1 MGSIKTH
8 QQFLKCSTIFPY
20 FLVCL
25 FSFLFIKYFT
35 GVSYSARDQRQKAK
49 HGMVPAL
56 KETTAWWRKLTKS
69 ASNDTEDIEV
79 TWKQMNK
86 DLTLLGSQGELKVF
100 QRQ

>member
-1 MGSIKTH
+1 
-8 QQFLKCSTIFPY
+8 
-20 FLVCL
+20 
-25 FSFLFIKYFT
+25 
-35 GVSYSARDQRQKAK
+35 
-49 HGMVPAL
+49 MVPAL